1 VTYTFLATNVGTSPV
16 AADDVLNSTTL
27 RDFSKPLNP
36 VCRKP
41 QLVAKEGG
49 NQDNFLDRVP
59 AETWRYTCKATIT
72 NPTVDLAVVG
82 ALGGSTVNA
91 KIPVSHFATAQ
102 VTPFHPGI
110 EVEKSASP
118 THLNGP
124 GKVTYT
130 YHVHNTGD
138 VPLAGVKEG
147 ITDDT
152 CSPVAYVSGD
162 KDGDNLLDTP
172 HSIFEDALDETW
184 VFTCTTTVDH
194 DTTNTVTV
202 PGTPTDPDGN
212 PLCDAPA
219 SGTAASGRAS
229 TCDTKG
235 TSTAT
240 VTLGP
245 AAIGP
250 SLADTGAPRG
260 SLGLLALSLLLITS
274 GAAVLG
280 VRQVR
285 SRAA

>member
-1 VTYTFLATNVGTSPV
+1 M
-16 AADDVLNSTTL
+16 
-27 RDFSKPLNP
+27 
-36 VCRKP
+36 
-41 QLVAKEGG
+41 
-49 NQDNFLDRVP
+49 P

-72 NPTVDLAVVG
+72 KPTVDLAVVG

-130 YHVHNTGD
+130 YHVRNTGD

-152 CSPVAYVSGD
+152 CSPVTYVSGD

-172 HSIFEDALDETW
+172 TSIFEDALDETW

-202 PGTPTDPDGN
+202 SGTPTDPTGQ
-212 PLCDAPA
+212 PLCGAPA
-219 SGTAASGRAS
+219 SGQRAS
-229 TCDTKG
+229 TCDTQD
-235 TSTAT
+235 TSSAT

-245 AAIGP
+245 PAVGPTDLGP

-260 SLGLLALSLLLITS
+260 SLGLLALSVLLITS

-280 VRQVR
+280 VRRVR
-285 SRAA
+285 SRTA